1 MCPQQPARK
10 QELEDAFAVFN
21 QLSAELADSYR
32 TLEQRTERLTAEL
45 AEARTERSRQ
55 LAEKERLA
63 TRLQNLLNALP
74 AGVVVIDG
82 GGRVQD
88 CNPAA
93 RDLLGEPLAGAAWR
107 DVIDRAFAPRSDD
120 GHDVSLCD
128 GRRVNIST
136 CPLGS
141 EPGQILLLHD
151 VTETRAMQAR
161 LSRHVR
167 LSAMGEVVAKL
178 AHQIRTPLAAAL
190 LYVSHLTRPQL
201 EFEER
206 RRLAEKILGRLRHLE
221 GMVSDMLA
229 FARGGGSGAHEFSV
243 GELLEQV
250 RCTVEPLLAAGGCR
264 MEIVDAAVD
273 ARLRGNREAVSG
285 ALQNLV
291 ANAIQACGRG
301 GRIVLESAANGD
313 RLRLMV
319 HDNGPGIPVELRER
333 IFEPFFTTRNEGT
346 GLGLAVVQAVARAHD
361 GVACVD
367 AGPGGGS
374 TFALELPVSQSSDG
388 VATGGEPS
396 IKSQANCELGQ

>member
-1 MCPQQPARK
+1 MCPQQPVRK

-32 TLEQRTERLTAEL
+32 SLEQRTERLTEEL
-45 AEARTERSRQ
+45 AEAHSERSRQ

-63 TRLQNLLNALP
+63 TRLQNLLDALP

-93 RDLLGEPLAGAAWR
+93 RDLLGEPLAGARWHE
-107 DVIDRAFAPRSDD
+107 VIGRAFAPRSDD
-120 GHDVSLCD
+120 GHDVSLRD

-136 CPLGS
+136 CPLGA

-151 VTETRAMQAR
+151 VTENRAMQAR
-161 LSRHVR
+161 LSRHLR

-190 LYVSHLTRPQL
+190 LYVSHLSRPQL
-201 EFEER
+201 DAQER
-206 RRLAEKILGRLRHLE
+206 RRLADKILGRLRHLE
-221 GMVSDMLA
+221 GMVGDMLA
-229 FARGGGSGAHEFSV
+229 YARGGGSGASEFSV
-243 GELLEQV
+243 AELFDQV
-250 RCTVEPLLAAGGCR
+250 QCTVEPLLAAGGCR
-264 MEIVDAAVD
+264 MDVVASVAD
-273 ARLRGNREAVSG
+273 ARLRGNREALSG

-301 GRIVLESAANGD
+301 GRIVLEAVVDAG
-313 RLRLMV
+313 RIRLMV
-319 HDNGPGIPVELRER
+319 HDSGPGIAPELRER

-361 GVACVD
+361 GVAWVD
-367 AGPGGGS
+367 AGPSGGS
-374 TFALELPVSQSSDG
+374 TFALELPVGQGCDGETALSEPFQPTSGNLEQSQ
-388 VATGGEPS
+388 
-396 IKSQANCELGQ
+396 